1 MVYIGYISQ
10 PDDNQNPQLITHET
24 KAKEFARIINTSN
37 MTRHQIHTSFQSIV
51 NSILTHILSSTSYTD
66 QMIDKIQR
74 QLHPTIINGTGFNKN
89 WPKSLRYGNHN
100 MGSLR
105 LKHLDTEQMTRKIDI
120 IHKFTTL
127 SDYFNLVIGRID
139 NYQLAAG
146 ITTSIL
152 ENIHGGT
159 SYVPSIGL
167 ENLITD
173 LQHHKIKLKKE
184 INSL

>member
-74 QLHPTIINGTGFNKN
+74 QLHPTIINGT
-89 WPKSLRYGNHN
+89 
-100 MGSLR
+100 
-105 LKHLDTEQMTRKIDI
+105 
-120 IHKFTTL
+120 
-127 SDYFNLVIGRID
+127 
-139 NYQLAAG
+139 
-146 ITTSIL
+146 
-152 ENIHGGT
+152 
-159 SYVPSIGL
+159 
-167 ENLITD
+167 
-173 LQHHKIKLKKE
+173 
-184 INSL
+184 